1 MPQPHEAGSSVCSTS
16 PVETAGLHQDVA
28 AALSSASGA
37 LKSPALVSVDLPV
50 DLLPAALRGSA
61 SELRGCAQ
69 VLWERPGETSMV
81 AGFGAAIRACGARES
96 SFADAAAAAR
106 EAASHVAFAVTG
118 AARPRIFIGARFA
131 PGGAVHEPA
140 WDAYGGWQILVPEV
154 LVAVEGG
161 RIEASLTLMIDPSEP
176 GDFAARVANALS
188 NLPRVASGAA
198 PAKLPAASAASA
210 QAWQA
215 SVAAAL
221 DEIGAGDYQ
230 KVVLARLS
238 HGNWPRTIDQ
248 GAVLSALAQRYPH
261 CFVFAFR
268 SAGLSWMGA
277 TPELLASRR
286 GDSVLAASLAGSK
299 PRGADA
305 AEDARLAAELLGS
318 PKERAEHAV
327 VAEGIRE
334 SLAPLCA
341 GLSAPETPH
350 LLRLPNIQHLHTPVT
365 GTLRP
370 GFDLLD
376 VVEALHPTP
385 AVGGWPRLAA
395 LDAIERLEAMDRGW
409 YAGPIGWIDLSGD
422 GEFAVGLRSA
432 LVGDASAHLYAGA
445 GIVMGSEPAVEY
457 AETEAKLRPLR
468 DALGAVLG
476 AD

>member
-1 MPQPHEAGSSVCSTS
+1 MQQAVAAVLSSV
-16 PVETAGLHQDVA
+16 V
-28 AALSSASGA
+28 GA
-37 LKSPALVSVDLPV
+37 LKTPALVSVDLPV
-50 DLLPAALRGSA
+50 DLLPGALRDSATALRGSA
-61 SELRGCAQ
+61 H
-69 VLWERPGETSMV
+69 VLWERPAEASML
-81 AGFGAAIRACGARES
+81 AGFGAAIHACGARES
-96 SFADAAAAAR
+96 SFSEAAAAAR
-106 EAASHVAFAVTG
+106 EAASQAASAVTG
-118 AARPRIFIGARFA
+118 AARPRLFIGARFA
-131 PGGAVHEPA
+131 PGSAVYDPA
-140 WDAYGGWQILVPEV
+140 WDAFGGWQMLAPEV

-161 RIEASLTLMIDPSEP
+161 RIEASLTLMVDPSEP
-176 GDFAARVANALS
+176 GDFATRVANALS
-188 NLPRVASGAA
+188 NLARAACGGA
-198 PAKLPAASAASA
+198 PTELPAASAASA

-230 KVVLARLS
+230 KVVLARLAR
-238 HGNWPRTIDQ
+238 GDWPRTIDQ

-286 GDSVLAASLAGSK
+286 GDCVLAASLAGSK
-299 PRGADA
+299 PRGGDA
-305 AEDARLAAELLGS
+305 AEDARLAAELLAS

-327 VAEGIRE
+327 VAEGIRVA
-334 SLAPLCA
+334 LAPLCA

-365 GTLRP
+365 GTLRR

-385 AVGGWPRLAA
+385 AVGGWPRIAA
-395 LDAIERLEAMDRGW
+395 QDAIDRLEAMDRGW
-409 YAGPIGWIDLSGD
+409 YAGPIGWLDLSGD

-468 DALGAVLG
+468 DALGVVLG